1 MKKIIPNNE
10 VIMSQIINYPL
21 KNDYSSNQEPL
32 GFFRE
37 AEKIDVFPNEKA
49 KKSFIINRQSVRQ
62 IKFSLG
68 VIYFF
73 SLIYFSIKLFT

>member
-1 MKKIIPNNE
+1 MPKNK
-10 VIMSQIINYPL
+10 VIMSQINNYPL
-21 KNDYSSNQEPL
+21 KNDYSTNQEPH

-37 AEKIDVFPNEKA
+37 AEKVDVFTNEKA
-49 KKSFIINRQSVRQ
+49 KKSFIINTQSVRK

-68 VIYFF
+68 LIYFF

>member
-1 MKKIIPNNE
+1 MPNNE

-21 KNDYSSNQEPL
+21 KNDNSSNQEAL
-32 GFFRE
+32 GFFHE
-37 AEKIDVFPNEKA
+37 SEKVDVFPNEKA
-49 KKSFIINRQSVRQ
+49 KKSFIINRQSVKK